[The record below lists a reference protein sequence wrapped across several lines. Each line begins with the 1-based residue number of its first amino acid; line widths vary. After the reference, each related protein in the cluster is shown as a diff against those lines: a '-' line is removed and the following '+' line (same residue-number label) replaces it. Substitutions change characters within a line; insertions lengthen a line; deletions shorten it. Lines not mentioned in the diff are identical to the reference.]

1 MRPGDPVRITWDRVW
16 KWNTSTRRMPRTDYE
31 GATGTVVHTMKCFV
45 WVALDKNNE
54 VIKKKTHNVTLV
66 TS

>member
-1 MRPGDPVRITWDRVW
+1 
-16 KWNTSTRRMPRTDYE
+16 MPRTDYE

-54 VIKKKTHNVTLV
+54 VVKKKTHNVTLV